1 MSKEVTPPRP
11 LRAAQ
16 QHRYGGPHTLTYL
29 LTRLRLA
36 RALQLLL
43 VLELPPPRVLGV
55 VGDLRAQLCD
65 VALQLRAR
73 GDGLLGE
80 GLGLGFGFGFG
91 FGFEFGLGFGL
102 GWARVS

>member
-1 MSKEVTPPRP
+1 M
-11 LRAAQ
+11 
-16 QHRYGGPHTLTYL
+16 
-29 LTRLRLA
+29 
-36 RALQLLL
+36 
-43 VLELPPPRVLGV
+43 LELPPPRVLGV
-55 VGDLRAQLCD
+55 VGDLRAELRV
-65 VALQLRAR
+65 VALQLGAR

>member
-1 MSKEVTPPRP
+1 MDPTP
-11 LRAAQ
+11 L
-16 QHRYGGPHTLTYL
+16 LTDL

-55 VGDLRAQLCD
+55 VGDLRAQLRH

-91 FGFEFGLGFGL
+91 FGL
-102 GWARVS
+102 GWVRVS

>member
-1 MSKEVTPPRP
+1 MDPTP
-11 LRAAQ
+11 L
-16 QHRYGGPHTLTYL
+16 LTYL

-43 VLELPPPRVLGV
+43 MLELPPPAVLGV
-55 VGDLRAQLCD
+55 VGDLRAQLRD

-80 GLGLGFGFGFG
+80 GLGLGL
-91 FGFEFGLGFGL
+91 GLGL
-102 GWARVS
+102 GSTSLGRGRVRVAFEWISLAQ